1 MWIIPIP
8 IGKIKNEI
16 ILYMEVSLLKK
27 LILMLSIT
35 FLVFFTGTCSA
46 NRSNMG
52 GHVEAFDF
60 LAVAPDWTG
69 DVNAALASAK
79 ENRENVL
86 ILYTAPLLMKQSGK
100 YSPMAIP
107 LKIVQE
113 QEFKTAVKGK
123 YRLVFIN
130 QKKINTMPTIK
141 QRFSLSTTIPVW
153 IFLHSNANE
162 IYRIIKIPGNVEE
175 VLGWLKTVDKLQLE
189 KTAKQ

>member
-113 QEFKTAVKGK
+113 QEIKTAVKGK

-153 IFLHSNANE
+153 IFLDSNANE